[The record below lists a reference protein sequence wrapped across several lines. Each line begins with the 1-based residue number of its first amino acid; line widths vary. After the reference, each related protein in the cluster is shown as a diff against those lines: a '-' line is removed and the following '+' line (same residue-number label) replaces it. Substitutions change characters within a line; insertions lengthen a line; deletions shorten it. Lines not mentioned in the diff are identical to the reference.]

1 MKLRLR
7 SRMKT
12 SGFPRASV
20 RPPVQRAFTLVELL
34 LVLVILGTLAA
45 IVLPKFSGTTERARR
60 TQAQT
65 QIATFGTALDNFEVD
80 VGHYPNGRSG
90 LLELIQQP
98 RDAVEWHGPYL
109 KNETSIPPD
118 PWGNDYLYE
127 CPGKH
132 NPNGYDLTSMG
143 PDGREGGDDDI
154 SNWQQANPKR

>member
-1 MKLRLR
+1 
-7 SRMKT
+7 MKT
-12 SGFPRASV
+12 VLRFHMNTASCSRRRAG
-20 RPPVQRAFTLVELL
+20 RRARHGFTLVELL

-80 VGHYPNGRSG
+80 VGHYPNGRNG
-90 LLELIQQP
+90 LLDLIQRP
-98 RDAVEWHGPYL
+98 RDAVEWNGPYL
-109 KNETSIPPD
+109 KNETSIPKD
-118 PWGNDYLYE
+118 PWGNDYIYE

-132 NPNGYDLTSMG
+132 NPNSYDLTSMG

-154 SNWQQANPKR
+154 SNWQQTAPKR